1 MVRKTKRK
9 TRKTRK
15 PRKTR
20 KVTGISRCPNCMNS
34 GREVRVAL
42 ETKNLIKAIK
52 KSPFISLLTI
62 GKEIL
67 AIPTFKKQKAYINEL
82 EKTLCKKLK
91 KINIKC

>member
-1 MVRKTKRK
+1 MAKKTKRK
-9 TRKTRK
+9 NRK

-20 KVTGISRCPNCMNS
+20 KVNGITRCPNCMKS

-52 KSPFISLLTI
+52 KSPFVSLVTI

-67 AIPTFKKQKAYINEL
+67 AIPTFKKQKAYIDKL
-82 EKTLCKKLK
+82 EKKLCKKLK